1 MRIDYHADRACRFS
15 NVFRFLV
22 MIDREEIAL
31 FRGRFSWRPFHFY
44 SGHRRPAR
52 PCPKS
57 ARNGPAGWEAVLEPA
72 ECAVECGSGL
82 NNVYNSNN
90 RDRLKGNPTM
100 KTYVASIG
108 GNAVL
113 AFRAED
119 DDNARAMIDDQE
131 GGIRSDLK
139 ALVGAEGNPLWDE
152 KSAIQAQEA
161 TAAQHAEWEQSRDQ
175 AISDDE
181 IDLDAGDDPDDWSV
195 YLTSIPQTK

>member
-1 MRIDYHADRACRFS
+1 
-15 NVFRFLV
+15 
-22 MIDREEIAL
+22 
-31 FRGRFSWRPFHFY
+31 
-44 SGHRRPAR
+44 
-52 PCPKS
+52 
-57 ARNGPAGWEAVLEPA
+57 
-72 ECAVECGSGL
+72 
-82 NNVYNSNN
+82 
-90 RDRLKGNPTM
+90 M

-139 ALVGAEGNPLWDE
+139 ARVGAEGNPLWDG

-181 IDLDAGDDPDDWSV
+181 IDLDAGDDPDEWSV
-195 YLTSIPQTK
+195 YLTSILQTK